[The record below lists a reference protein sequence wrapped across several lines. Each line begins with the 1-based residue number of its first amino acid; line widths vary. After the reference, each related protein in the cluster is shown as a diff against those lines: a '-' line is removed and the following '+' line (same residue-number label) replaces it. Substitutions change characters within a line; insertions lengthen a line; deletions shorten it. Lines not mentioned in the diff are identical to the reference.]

1 MARGIDVAKHAQ
13 WRLRM
18 ERFQRSDVSVVE
30 FCEDEAVSTAS
41 FYLWRKRL
49 ARAEPVTNKVHQPTV
64 GFAAVRVVGTP
75 SLVVQLPGGTRLEIP
90 TGDAQSLRVVIEA
103 LARVDAEHAGA
114 SPC

>member
-1 MARGIDVAKHAQ
+1 MARGIDAAKHAQ

-49 ARAEPVTNKVHQPTV
+49 ARAEPVTNNVHQPTA
-64 GFAAVRVVGTP
+64 GFAAVRVVGAP
-75 SLVVQLPGGTRLEIP
+75 SLVAQLPGGTRLEVP
-90 TGDAQSLRVVIEA
+90 TDDAHALRVVIEA
-103 LARVDAEHAGA
+103 LIHGDAEHAGA
-114 SPC
+114 SQC